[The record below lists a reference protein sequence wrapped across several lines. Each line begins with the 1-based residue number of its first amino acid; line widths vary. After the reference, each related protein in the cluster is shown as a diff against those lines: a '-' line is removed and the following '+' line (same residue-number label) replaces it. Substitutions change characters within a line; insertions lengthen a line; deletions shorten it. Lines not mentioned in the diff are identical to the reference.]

1 MIDGE
6 VPVLSSEG
14 QEMTE
19 APRQQALSRLRG
31 WIHDRIDPE
40 PQSSSRTGTPCSL
53 LLVSGPGGVGKT
65 RLIEEALSLDESEDD
80 RPQILCRRVH
90 CHERQG
96 IPFLPV
102 LRLIKDLIF
111 DHGEHKGLW
120 QRYAHVLSRVFPELQ
135 AEVGGSSNLEPLQG
149 KSGRIQFQQTLT
161 GILAE
166 LSRDRTL
173 ILVLHDLHRS
183 DPGTIEFVEY
193 LARNAALSSE
203 SGRSQAAI
211 EGSSNARDWKHI
223 RAREGRSGEFASSII
238 EEDLVT
244 PQAPDAH
251 GRLLVI
257 ADHHLDSSQVTESE
271 LGSLYRQPFSRTI
284 ELPTLTVSEVKGV
297 VETQLG
303 SEPSEDFIE
312 TIAEACGGNP
322 LLILEM
328 CRLLQEEG
336 VASQLYGE
344 SVQAL
349 LDSAGD
355 GSLCQ
360 VLIDRRLDTLPALE
374 RRLLEHLALLRR
386 PVQPSLLVS
395 STGVSQDRLE
405 EALES
410 LIERGFI
417 RKHASRGTVRY
428 HVSHE
433 IHLQGIRSAILPQ
446 AARNLQQELGRILAQ
461 DPRSSDPVRAF
472 EVHELLAEG
481 DDPARAIDYGIIAM
495 RFFAGAY
502 AEPLAIRIGRR
513 MLDSS
518 GVDGDAS
525 IRREILSLLAKLEVE
540 TGQPE
545 SGKLHIKMLLEDTEL
560 APEERIEARFFLA
573 QIYLG
578 LQEPLKGIRTLSRIS
593 SSDLEVVGNLAV
605 VRMTAL
611 RARLRLQ
618 RRDIKR
624 AMSLCLRAQKEIEGI
639 SEGKTQPE
647 ARELLCQVLEILAE
661 THLARGDSVAAL
673 NSYQTLLELV
683 EESGDT
689 VALGSVLRTIGQVYY
704 ERGKHFRAAR
714 YLFRA
719 REVVESSQDARTLA
733 AIYELL
739 GKVYRNSGDFSRS
752 LDHFRRCLNLRERIG
767 DSHEIS
773 PTLNSIGSLHAH
785 SGDYARAVR
794 FFKRS
799 VTNSERFGSTAGIV
813 RSFLHLGWAWFA
825 LGERKQVENLS
836 RQILI
841 LTQEFEL
848 PEYQSEGHRMQGN
861 LALLRGDWKI
871 ADREFRKS
879 LEIAQKRGLD
889 RVVAAC
895 LFDRAQLAIEREQFE
910 ESLKFVSRGLLTAE
924 SLQSVPLIVQGLLT
938 KGAISRERSDKGLEK
953 ALECYEKA
961 LQIITGDSL
970 LPLQWQINYAL
981 ARVHQGYHDLQ
992 TARVHYD
999 RAAAIIERIA
1009 SRLPEDMRVVYLD
1022 DRRRKN
1028 FFADLRRFRRETASP
1043 PPAIASPAPMAGA
1056 TNESMISTYSDP
1068 SPDTD
1073 RLADL
1078 IRAMDGLGTR
1088 VDLRSFLEGVLEEA
1102 RRIVPSPRG
1111 FIAAQRK
1118 RRWQS
1123 LADTD
1128 MGPPEEWLGP
1138 DQLLGSLAQECI
1150 ERGAALR
1157 SGQEGWDQ
1165 WVDSHPQGQTVRGR
1179 SLLAIPFEYPDLLS
1193 AALVLERP
1201 TAGNPFQ
1208 ESDVEQI
1215 HRLLILARGQFRAL
1229 TLNAQL
1235 LEYEQSEIGSL
1246 AALDADLDVLLDR
1259 HHRDKEPLGFLEV
1272 SLPGLDIL
1280 LRERK
1285 DDQFVTQL
1293 LILMEPNFGVYH
1305 AGGDHLVCALIGPGE
1320 EDLRRKSRDLQ
1331 HTLQDLREGFGLPVD
1346 APVNIFS
1353 HWFPAGSPEVAELS
1367 SSRIDMFRCG
1377 NKPDLD
1383 QEVARLTS
1391 GQLSL
1396 KEAKAALERRYI
1408 IAELYRSGGN
1418 ITRAAEALGIHR
1430 PQLSNLLKR
1439 HEIRKEDFEAD
1450 SPKNHGSGAKR
1461 RELP

>member
-1 MIDGE
+1 M
-6 VPVLSSEG
+6 
-14 QEMTE
+14 
-19 APRQQALSRLRG
+19 
-31 WIHDRIDPE
+31 
-40 PQSSSRTGTPCSL
+40 
-53 LLVSGPGGVGKT
+53 
-65 RLIEEALSLDESEDD
+65 
-80 RPQILCRRVH
+80 
-90 CHERQG
+90 
-96 IPFLPV
+96 
-102 LRLIKDLIF
+102 
-111 DHGEHKGLW
+111 
-120 QRYAHVLSRVFPELQ
+120 
-135 AEVGGSSNLEPLQG
+135 
-149 KSGRIQFQQTLT
+149 
-161 GILAE
+161 
-166 LSRDRTL
+166 
-173 ILVLHDLHRS
+173 
-183 DPGTIEFVEY
+183 
-193 LARNAALSSE
+193 
-203 SGRSQAAI
+203 
-211 EGSSNARDWKHI
+211 
-223 RAREGRSGEFASSII
+223 
-238 EEDLVT
+238 
-244 PQAPDAH
+244 
-251 GRLLVI
+251 
-257 ADHHLDSSQVTESE
+257 
-271 LGSLYRQPFSRTI
+271 
-284 ELPTLTVSEVKGV
+284 
-297 VETQLG
+297 
-303 SEPSEDFIE
+303 
-312 TIAEACGGNP
+312 
-322 LLILEM
+322 
-328 CRLLQEEG
+328 
-336 VASQLYGE
+336 
-344 SVQAL
+344 
-349 LDSAGD
+349 
-355 GSLCQ
+355 
-360 VLIDRRLDTLPALE
+360 
-374 RRLLEHLALLRR
+374 
-386 PVQPSLLVS
+386 
-395 STGVSQDRLE
+395 
-405 EALES
+405 
-410 LIERGFI
+410 
-417 RKHASRGTVRY
+417 
-428 HVSHE
+428 
-433 IHLQGIRSAILPQ
+433 
-446 AARNLQQELGRILAQ
+446 
-461 DPRSSDPVRAF
+461 
-472 EVHELLAEG
+472 
-481 DDPARAIDYGIIAM
+481 
-495 RFFAGAY
+495 
-502 AEPLAIRIGRR
+502 
-513 MLDSS
+513 
-518 GVDGDAS
+518 
-525 IRREILSLLAKLEVE
+525 
-540 TGQPE
+540 
-545 SGKLHIKMLLEDTEL
+545 
-560 APEERIEARFFLA
+560 
-573 QIYLG
+573 
-578 LQEPLKGIRTLSRIS
+578 
-593 SSDLEVVGNLAV
+593 
-605 VRMTAL
+605 
-611 RARLRLQ
+611 RLQ

-639 SEGKTQPE
+639 SDGKTQPE

-661 THLARGDSVAAL
+661 THIARGDSVAAL
-673 NSYQTLLELV
+673 NSYQTLLDLV
-683 EESGDT
+683 ERSGDT

-767 DSHEIS
+767 DTHEIS

-799 VTNSERFGSTAGIV
+799 VTNSERFGSTRGIV

-841 LTQEFEL
+841 LTQEFDL

-861 LALLRGDWKI
+861 LALLRGDWKV
-871 ADREFRKS
+871 ADKELRKS

-895 LFDRAQLAIEREQFE
+895 LFDRAQLAVEREQFE
-910 ESLKFVSRGLLTAE
+910 ESLKLVSRGLLTAE

-938 KGAISRERSDKGLEK
+938 KGTISRQRSDKGLEK

-970 LPLQWQINYAL
+970 LPLQWQSNYAL

-992 TARVHYD
+992 AARVHYD

-1028 FFADLRRFRRETASP
+1028 FFADLQRFRRETASP
-1043 PPAIASPAPMAGA
+1043 PPAIAGPAPMAVA
-1056 TNESMISTYSDP
+1056 TNESMIATYPST
-1068 SPDTD
+1068 SPDGDQLTH
-1073 RLADL
+1073 LMS
-1078 IRAMDGLGTR
+1078 AMDSLGTC

-1123 LADTD
+1123 LADID
-1128 MGPPEEWLGP
+1128 MGPPEDWLGP

-1150 ERGAALR
+1150 ERAEALR

-1165 WVDSHPQGQTVRGR
+1165 WVDAHPQGQTVRGR
-1179 SLLAIPFEYPDLLS
+1179 SLLAIPLEYPGLLT

-1215 HRLLILARGQFRAL
+1215 RRLLTLARGQFRAL

-1235 LEYEQSEIGSL
+1235 LEHEESEIGSL

-1280 LRERK
+1280 LRERE
-1285 DDQFVTQL
+1285 DEQFVTQL

-1346 APVNIFS
+1346 VPVNILS
-1353 HWFPAGSPEVAELS
+1353 HWFPAGSSEIAELS
-1367 SSRIDMFRCG
+1367 SSRIDLFRCG
-1377 NKPDLD
+1377 TKPDLD

-1396 KEAKAALERRYI
+1396 KEAKTALERRYI

-1439 HEIRKEDFEAD
+1439 HEIRKEDFEGD
-1450 SPKNHGSGAKR
+1450 SPKNHGSGANR
-1461 RELP
+1461 YETP